1 MTKGNNTAL
10 FFLNDGTMKLDGGS
24 VFGQV
29 PKTLWQRLAIP
40 DRHNR
45 IRIGLNCLLVRNG
58 NGCVLID
65 TGAGS
70 KEPEE
75 VREAYGLGSSR
86 LLKELRARDL
96 GPRDVTAVILT
107 HLHFD
112 HCGGATRFDRSGS
125 PVPTFPNATY
135 YVQRAAWEEAM
146 QPDERAAVS
155 YHPDDFLPL
164 EESGQLCLLDGDA
177 EVVPGIRVKV
187 TDAHT
192 KGHQLVLLNHGGER
206 VAFVAD
212 LVPTPHH
219 LQLPYIAAADRFP
232 DETLARKRELLEDA
246 ERQGWLLVFSHGFEE
261 RAGYVEHR
269 DGRWSF
275 RPVEL

>member
-1 MTKGNNTAL
+1 MKANHTTL
-10 FFLNDGTMKLDGGS
+10 TLLSDGMIKVDGGS
-24 VFGQV
+24 VFGRV
-29 PKTLWQRLAIP
+29 PRVLWQELVTP

-45 IRIGLNCLLVRNG
+45 IRLGLNCLLMRNG
-58 NGCVLID
+58 DRCVLVD
-65 TGAGS
+65 AGVGT
-70 KEPEE
+70 KEPESVQE
-75 VREAYGLGSSR
+75 TYGLGSSR

-96 GPRDVTAVILT
+96 APRDITAVILT

-112 HCGGATRFDRSGS
+112 HCGGATRFDRSGT

-135 YVQRAAWEEAM
+135 YVQRAAWEEAL
-146 QPDERAAVS
+146 QPDERAASS
-155 YHPDDFLPL
+155 YHSDDFLPL
-164 EESGQLCLLDGDA
+164 EESGQLCLLDGDT

-192 KGHQLVLLNHGGER
+192 NGHQLVLLNHGGER
-206 VAFVAD
+206 VAFLGD

-219 LQLPYIAAADRFP
+219 LQLPCIAALDRYP
-232 DETLARKRELLEDA
+232 EDTLARKRELLETA
-246 ERQGWLLVFSHGFEE
+246 EREGWLLLFSHGFEE

-275 RPVEL
+275 RPIEF